1 MLKSINYNN
10 NNTSLC
16 ILAFH
21 IVKDEL
27 STNQENILKELSMY
41 FEKILCIHDA
51 DNITTLKTKFD
62 YNNVEFHYCINN
74 NYLDFGKY
82 YYILKNLK
90 MDRQLQT
97 LALINDSCFLCHSMD
112 FLRQK
117 INSDVF
123 GITDSIETNYH
134 IQSYCLL
141 FNNAKSVNN
150 AILFFKEFDENILGK
165 SFSKSQ
171 LINAW
176 EISISQFLIERNM
189 TFDVM
194 FRYNDPLF
202 KNRYNNISYF
212 CPMILCL
219 YKCPLIKITNFSNYI
234 PPLISNKKI
243 L

>member
-1 MLKSINYNN
+1 MLKSFNYIN

-21 IVKDEL
+21 VVKDKL
-27 STNQENILKELSMY
+27 SSNQENLLKELSMY
-41 FEKILCIHDA
+41 FEKLLCIHDSS
-51 DNITTLKTKFD
+51 NLIINHD
-62 YNNVEFHYCINN
+62 YSNVEFYYCINN

-82 YYILKNLK
+82 YYILKNFK
-90 MDRQLQT
+90 MNRQLQT
-97 LALINDSCFLCHSMD
+97 LALINDSCYLCHSMD

-117 INSDVF
+117 INADVF

-150 AILFFKEFDENILGK
+150 ALLFFKEFDENILGL

-176 EISISQFLIERNM
+176 EISISQFLIEKNM
-189 TFDVM
+189 SFDVM
-194 FRYNDPLF
+194 FRYNDPVF

-212 CPMILCL
+212 CPMILYL
-219 YKCPLIKITNFSNYI
+219 YKCPLIKRTNFSNYV
-234 PPLISNKKI
+234 PPLICNKKI